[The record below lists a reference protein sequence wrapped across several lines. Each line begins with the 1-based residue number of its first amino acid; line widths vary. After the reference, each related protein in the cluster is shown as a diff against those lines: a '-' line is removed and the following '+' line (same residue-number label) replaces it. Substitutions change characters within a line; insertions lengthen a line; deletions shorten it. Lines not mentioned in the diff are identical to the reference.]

1 SRPRPGSFA
10 REVEDY
16 PERRLMFAAPRVRRG
31 GVIDRLGQGR
41 DIQFLEA
48 DLVHAGFGHPI
59 EVRLQGSAI
68 FDRPLLQNADPPQLE
83 ASQLASMSGP
93 GVRDGLAGSVET
105 HDRGISRAIVMMTR
119 DGQNGETRLVEARE
133 CGHSLALGASGP
145 RVA

>member
-1 SRPRPGSFA
+1 
-10 REVEDY
+10 
-16 PERRLMFAAPRVRRG
+16 
-31 GVIDRLGQGR
+31 
-41 DIQFLEA
+41 
-48 DLVHAGFGHPI
+48 
-59 EVRLQGSAI
+59 LQGSAI

-133 CGHSLALGASGP
+133 CGHSLALAASGP
-145 RVA
+145 RVAIGDENDLRKVAPCCPHQRLQATIGQKSRLAATRDDGSLGAALPARGEHPLDATHR